1 MRAIRLCA
9 IALWLG
15 VSPAFA
21 QLSSVLVV
29 SGLSSPVA
37 VVQDPTQANVLFVVE
52 QGGRASESSATAPS
66 SPRISWI

>member
-1 MRAIRLCA
+1 MRAVRLCA

-52 QGGRASESSATAPS
+52 QGGHIRSSATAPS